1 MKTSIAKIFSTCC
14 CTPFAIGALSLVGP
28 HAGILRAQSKGPVMA
43 HDEAASRAREVTA
56 SLIGANAPVL
66 QFRTSAAE
74 RVTISGQGG
83 FWPSVVMLQNGELVV
98 IVRSGAPHAVTRG
111 GSRLELLRSADSG
124 KTWSDPV
131 WVAASR
137 PDEDLRDGFVTAL
150 KDGTLLLSFHIYRF
164 ESPTQYDP
172 VNVKIFVTR
181 SQDGGRTW
189 SVPQI
194 ANTSPFPFGSPHG
207 RIIELPSGT
216 LLMQA
221 TVTFTHRP
229 GWANIFRPEGE
240 REFQSIVLRSQDGGR
255 TWGDFSVIGN
265 GDESSLLLLPS
276 GKLLA
281 AVRGGPVPDGA
292 RSVSIHES
300 LDLGR
305 TWRNLGRVTEP
316 GELPGNLLL
325 LRDGKILLCY
335 GDRRAP
341 FFGAQAMISRDD
353 GRTWDRENRFQLVWD
368 APNTDCGYPNSV
380 ELPDGRIFTAYYQV
394 DDLADS
400 PASAKVKAVI
410 WTVPK

>member
-1 MKTSIAKIFSTCC
+1 MFIVMIASTCRLAR
-14 CTPFAIGALSLVGP
+14 FAFTA
-28 HAGILRAQSKGPVMA
+28 AGLMGLRGIEVQGQPKDPGLPA
-43 HDEAASRAREVTA
+43 DEAASHARHATPFP
-56 SLIGANAPVL
+56 IRDGAHIL
-66 QFRTSAAE
+66 QFRGIPAE
-74 RVTISGQGG
+74 RVTIMAQGG
-83 FWPSVVMLQNGELVV
+83 FWPSVALLQNGELVV
-98 IVRSGAPHAVTRG
+98 IARGGAPHAITRG

-181 SQDGGRTW
+181 SQDGGRSW
-189 SVPQI
+189 SVPQV

-221 TVTFTHRP
+221 TVAFTQRP
-229 GWANIFRPEGE
+229 GWANLFRPEGE
-240 REFQSIVLRSQDGGR
+240 REFQSIVLRSHDGGR
-255 TWGDFSVIGN
+255 TWGDFSLIGN
-265 GDESSLLLLPS
+265 GDESSLLLLTS
-276 GKLLA
+276 DKLLA
-281 AVRGGPVPDGA
+281 AVRGGPVPGGA

-300 LDLGR
+300 LDSGR
-305 TWRNLGRVTEP
+305 TWRNLGPVTEP

-325 LRDGKILLCY
+325 LRDGRILLCY